1 MKVSIVIPVYNA
13 EKYIKE
19 CIESALNQTY
29 KNIEIIAVNDGST
42 DNSLQI
48 LNEFSNRITIIS
60 KSNGGTASALNTG
73 IRHMKGEWFKWL
85 SADDSLY
92 PNAVEELIL
101 ETKKL
106 DNNKN
111 YIFYSNYKII
121 NSESKV
127 IKEFIQPDYNDLT
140 SFDFNTLLFDH
151 HIGNGTTSLIHKS
164 TFDKYGFFDEMI
176 DYAEDYE
183 LWLRF
188 CVLHNCRL
196 HLISKILV
204 NYRVHE
210 TQLSKD
216 IHDESFKNAE
226 KIRKKILEKLDSS
239 KRKKYEIAL
248 KKLQKKKPVSVKIK
262 HILKS
267 TLLRVLPETSAK
279 KILIK
284 YRELK
289 YSQK

>member
-13 EKYIKE
+13 EKYLKE

-48 LNEFSNRITIIS
+48 LNEFSNRIKIIS

-92 PNAVEELIL
+92 SNSVEELIL

-111 YIFYSNYKII
+111 YIFYSNYKIM

-127 IKEFIQPDYNDLT
+127 IKEFIEPDYNDLT
-140 SFDFNTLLFDH
+140 SFDFNTFLLDH

-164 TFDKYGFFDEMI
+164 TLDKYGFFDETI
-176 DYAEDYE
+176 GYAEDYE

-188 CVLHNCRL
+188 CLLHHCRL
-196 HLISKILV
+196 HLISKILA
-204 NYRVHE
+204 NYRVHK

-216 IHDESFKNAE
+216 IHDERIKSAE
-226 KIRKKILEKLDSS
+226 KIRKKILDKLDSS
-239 KRKKYEIAL
+239 QRNKYEIAL
-248 KKLQKKKPVSVKIK
+248 KKLQNKKSASVRIK
-262 HILKS
+262 HILKT
-267 TLLRVLPETSAK
+267 TLLRALPDTSAK

-289 YSQK
+289 YGHK